1 MNLLLKT
8 NHVTPIA
15 GRGCL
20 GEKLRHAVKMP
31 EAEGLSPESNM
42 GMLSCY
48 LIGNYHRTSTPTN
61 KALLRGHQIP
71 PEAIL
76 LGLLT
81 IVVAVPL
88 TISMSWRIVSARWK
102 VGDSGWFSS
111 HFDGDFMDFFWY
123 PTENLKLAMED
134 LAKPSFDVWNQQLG
148 SFSFTALWGIWC
160 LLRRSRRF
168 GYMWTISMNE
178 QWNVGGCQ
186 FWARPMFESHWTSMS
201 SKFKASAQL
210 NFGLY

>member
-8 NHVTPIA
+8 HHVTPIA

-48 LIGNYHRTSTPTN
+48 LIGNCHRTSTPTN
-61 KALLRGHQIP
+61 KALLRGHQTP

-81 IVVAVPL
+81 IVVAVAL
-88 TISMSWRIVSARWK
+88 TIL
-102 VGDSGWFSS
+102 
-111 HFDGDFMDFFWY
+111 GDFLAVLMAILWIFFDI
-123 PTENLKLAMED
+123 P
-134 LAKPSFDVWNQQLG
+134 
-148 SFSFTALWGIWC
+148 
-160 LLRRSRRF
+160 LRI
-168 GYMWTISMNE
+168 M
-178 QWNVGGCQ
+178 
-186 FWARPMFESHWTSMS
+186 
-201 SKFKASAQL
+201 
-210 NFGLY
+210 